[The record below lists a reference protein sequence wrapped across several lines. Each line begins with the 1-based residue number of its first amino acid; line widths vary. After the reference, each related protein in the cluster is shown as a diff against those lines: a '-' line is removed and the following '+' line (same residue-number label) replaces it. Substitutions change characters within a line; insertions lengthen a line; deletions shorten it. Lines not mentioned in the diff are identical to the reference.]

1 MASLVLGIDVG
12 TSATKAVLV
21 DGDGTI
27 VDSARAEHGF
37 EQPRPGYAEQDAEA
51 IWWDDTVRVI
61 RDLLRERQHEP
72 AAVCVSGI
80 GPCALVADQAGR
92 PLHPAIL
99 YGIDSRA
106 TAEIDELNG
115 ELGAEE
121 IFRRGGSPLT
131 SQAVGPK
138 LRWLGKADDALLGP
152 SNRLLM
158 PSSLAVL
165 RLTGEYVLDH
175 HSASQCDPLYDLR
188 AGTWIDEWW
197 ERVAGELPQPRLA
210 WPAEVVGEVSSA
222 AAEETGLPVGTPVC
236 AGTIDAWAESV
247 AAGVTEPGD
256 LMIMYGS
263 TIFLI
268 QCMATLAVSPA
279 LWATTGVEPGTF
291 SLAAGMATGGLA
303 VTWLRE
309 ITGEPAWNGFL
320 EQAAAVPAGSRGL
333 LALPYLAGERTP
345 IFDPAARGLI
355 VGLTLKHGRPELLRA
370 VLEGIAFAVR
380 HNVETMESVS
390 STCTKIVGVGG
401 GTRAGVLPQVVTD
414 VLGRDQSICR
424 PEVGASFGSAMLAA
438 RASSLAGESN
448 DWVRIERVLEP
459 SESTADVYNE
469 LYDRYRDLYLRTA
482 DHMHALAELGASES
496 ATPLVAA
503 RPPASARGT

>member
-21 DGDGTI
+21 DADGTI
-27 VDSARAEHGF
+27 IGSARAEHGF

-51 IWWDDTVRVI
+51 IWWGDTIKVVRE
-61 RDLLRERQHEP
+61 LLRERPHEP

-106 TAEIDELNG
+106 TAEIDELND
-115 ELGAEE
+115 ELGADE
-121 IFRRGGSPLT
+121 ILGRGGSPLT

-138 LRWLGKADDALLGP
+138 LRWLGKSDETLLSP
-152 SNRLLM
+152 SNRLMM

-188 AGTWIDEWW
+188 QATWIDEWW
-197 ERVAGELPQPRLA
+197 SRVAGELPQPRLF
-210 WPAEVVGEVSSA
+210 WPAEVVGEVSRG
-222 AAEETGLPVGTPVC
+222 AAEETGIPFGTPVC
-236 AGTIDAWAESV
+236 AGTIDAWAESI
-247 AAGVTEPGD
+247 AAGVTQPGE

-268 QCMATLAVSPA
+268 QYTSAPAVSPA
-279 LWATTGVEPGTF
+279 LWATAGVEPGTF

-303 VTWLRE
+303 VQWLRE
-309 ITGEPAWNGFL
+309 TLGEPSWNGFL
-320 EQAAAVPAGSRGL
+320 EQAATVPPGSRGL

-345 IFDPAARGLI
+345 IFDPDARGLI
-355 VGLTLKHGRPELLRA
+355 VGLTLKHGKPELVRA
-370 VLEGIAFAVR
+370 ILEGIAFAVR
-380 HNVETMESVS
+380 HNIETMELVS
-390 STCTKIVGVGG
+390 STCTRIVGVGG
-401 GTRAGVLPQVVTD
+401 GTRAGVLPQIVSD
-414 VLGRDQSICR
+414 VLGRTQSICDAS
-424 PEVGASFGSAMLAA
+424 VGASLGSAKLAA
-438 RASSLAGESN
+438 RAASVFSPN
-448 DWVRIERVLEP
+448 DDWVCIERVLEP
-459 SESTADVYNE
+459 EVATASLYSE
-469 LYDRYRDLYLRTA
+469 LYDRYRDLYIRTA
-482 DHMHALAELGASES
+482 DDMHALAKLGES
-496 ATPLVAA
+496 
-503 RPPASARGT
+503 